1 MLGYFD
7 FEQRKFRTHIS
18 ALEKADLSVPEDITV
33 KPKGQEKRGRG
44 QQSWR

>member
-18 ALEKADLSVPEDITV
+18 VLEKADLSVSEVSIV
-33 KPKGQEKRGRG
+33 KPKGKEKRGRG